1 MERQNRQTRRTQ
13 ALIKRSP
20 MTADTL
26 TAEAIH
32 TDAVIVGAGPVGLFQ
47 AFQLGLQD
55 IRCHVIDALPHV
67 GGQCVE
73 LYADK
78 PIYDI
83 PGIPVC
89 TGRELV
95 ERLQTQIKPFA
106 PSFHLNQ
113 EVTEVERLEDGS
125 ISVRTSAGQH
135 LFCKTLFIAA
145 GVGAFQARK
154 LSVEG
159 TAELENSHVHYRMGD
174 ASRFAGQDVIVLGG
188 EESAVAAALKL
199 TLEVQAPSLRPLSVT
214 LMHRRDV
221 FTVEPMLLQA
231 MRDAVSSG
239 KLQLLIGQ
247 PTALLSHGN
256 QLHTVQVATPDGQ
269 IMNRPAQQVLAFL
282 GLSPKLGSIV
292 NWGLDLERKQLVVN
306 TETFATDVP
315 GIFAVGDINTYPGKK
330 KLILCGFHEAT
341 LAAYGASAIV
351 HPTRKTLLQY
361 TTTSTELH
369 RLLGIA

>member
-1 MERQNRQTRRTQ
+1 
-13 ALIKRSP
+13 
-20 MTADTL
+20 MTAHMISAAT
-26 TAEAIH
+26 IH

-47 AFQLGLQD
+47 VFQLGLQD

-67 GGQCVE
+67 GGQCIE
-73 LYADK
+73 LYPDK

-95 ERLQTQIKPFA
+95 AQLQTQIQPFA
-106 PSFHLNQ
+106 PTFHLNQ
-113 EVTEVERLEDGS
+113 EVTEVARLDDGL
-125 ISVRTSAGQH
+125 ISLRTAAGLH
-135 LFCKTLFIAA
+135 WVCKVLVIAA

-154 LSVEG
+154 LAVEG
-159 TAELENSHVHYRMGD
+159 AAELKDTHVHYRLGD
-174 ASRFAGQDVIVLGG
+174 ASRFAGHDVVVMGG

-199 TLEVQAPSLRPLSVT
+199 TLETNLEKNAPRSVT

-221 FTVEPMLLQA
+221 FTAEPALLQA
-231 MRDAVSSG
+231 MRDAVASG
-239 KLQLLIGQ
+239 KLQLQIGQ
-247 PTALLSHGN
+247 PTALLHN
-256 QLHTVQVATPDGQ
+256 AQQLHAVQVATPEGQ
-269 IMNRPAQQVLAFL
+269 TIERPAQHVLAFL
-282 GLSPKLGSIV
+282 GLSPKLGPV
-292 NWGLDLERKQLVVN
+292 ANWGLAMERKQLVVN

-341 LAAYGASAIV
+341 LAAFGAAALV

>member
-1 MERQNRQTRRTQ
+1 
-13 ALIKRSP
+13 
-20 MTADTL
+20 MTAT
-26 TAEAIH
+26 TIH
-32 TDAVIVGAGPVGLFQ
+32 TDAVILGAGPVGLFQ

-55 IRCHVIDALPHV
+55 IRAHIVDALPYA

-95 ERLQTQIKPFA
+95 AQLQAQIQPFA
-106 PSFHLNQ
+106 PTFHFNQ
-113 EVTEVERLEDGS
+113 EVSEVTRLDDGQL
-125 ISVRTSAGQH
+125 SVRTSAQLH
-135 LFCKTLFIAA
+135 FICKVLVIAA
-145 GVGAFQARK
+145 GVGAFHARK

-159 TAELENSHVHYRMGD
+159 AAALDGTHVHYRLGD
-174 ASRFAGQDVIVLGG
+174 ALRFVDQDVVVLGG
-188 EESAVAAALKL
+188 EESAVAAALQL
-199 TLEVQAPSLRPLSVT
+199 TLAAKAPRSVT

-221 FTVEPMLLQA
+221 FTAEPVLLQA
-231 MRDAVSSG
+231 MRDAVANG
-239 KLQLLIGQ
+239 QLQLQIGQ
-247 PTALLSHGN
+247 PTALLSNAN
-256 QLHTVQVATPDGQ
+256 QLHNVQVATPDGQ
-269 IMNRPAQQVLAFL
+269 TIERPAQQVLAFL
-282 GLSPKLGSIV
+282 GLSPKLGPV
-292 NWGLDLERKQLVVN
+292 AHWGLAMERKQLVVN
-306 TETFATDVP
+306 TESIATDVP

-341 LAAYGASAIV
+341 LAAFGAAVIV

>member
-1 MERQNRQTRRTQ
+1 
-13 ALIKRSP
+13 
-20 MTADTL
+20 MTAAT
-26 TAEAIH
+26 IH

-55 IRCHVIDALPHV
+55 IRCHIIDALPSV

-95 ERLQTQIKPFA
+95 ERLQTQVKPFA
-106 PSFHLNQ
+106 PTVHLNQ
-113 EVTEVERLEDGS
+113 EVTEVECMANGLL
-125 ISVRTSAGQH
+125 SVRTSAAQH
-135 LFCKTLFIAA
+135 FICKTLFIAA

-154 LSVEG
+154 LAVEG
-159 TAELENSHVHYRMGD
+159 ATALEGSHVHYRLGD
-174 ASRFAGQDVIVLGG
+174 ASRFANQDVVVLGG
-188 EESAVAAALKL
+188 EESAVAAAL
-199 TLEVQAPSLRPLSVT
+199 TFSLESQAASQKPRSVT

-221 FTVEPMLLQA
+221 FAAEPMLLQA
-231 MRDAVSSG
+231 MREAVAKG
-239 KLQLLIGQ
+239 QIQLLIGQ
-247 PTALLSHGN
+247 PTALLSTAH
-256 QLHTVQVATPDGQ
+256 QLHALQVATPDGQ
-269 IMNRPAQQVLAFL
+269 TIERPVQHLLAFL
-282 GLSPKLGSIV
+282 GLSPKLGPV
-292 NWGLDLERKQLVVN
+292 AHWGLAMERKQLVVS
-306 TETFATDVP
+306 TETFATNVP
-315 GIFAVGDINTYPGKK
+315 SIFAVGDINTYPGKK

-341 LAAYGASAIV
+341 LAAFGAAAIV

-369 RLLGIA
+369 RLLGLV

>member
-1 MERQNRQTRRTQ
+1 
-13 ALIKRSP
+13 
-20 MTADTL
+20 MTAP
-26 TAEAIH
+26 AIH

-55 IRCHVIDALPHV
+55 IRCHLIDALPYV
-67 GGQCVE
+67 GGQCAE

-95 ERLQTQIKPFA
+95 ERLQTQIQPFA
-106 PSFHLNQ
+106 PTCHLHQ
-113 EVTEVERLEDGS
+113 EVTDVERLTDGQL
-125 ISVRTSAGQH
+125 SVRTSAAQH
-135 LFCKTLFIAA
+135 FICKTLFIAA

-154 LSVEG
+154 LAVEG
-159 TAELENSHVHYRMGD
+159 AITLEGTHVHYHLGD
-174 ASRFAGQDVIVLGG
+174 TARFAGQDVVVMGG
-188 EESAVAAALKL
+188 EDAAVTAALKL
-199 TLEVQAPSLRPLSVT
+199 PREAQAPRSVT

-221 FTVEPMLLQA
+221 FAAEPVLLQA
-231 MRDAVSSG
+231 MREAVAQG
-239 KLQLLIGQ
+239 HLTLLIGQ
-247 PTALLSHGN
+247 PTALLQTAHH
-256 QLHTVQVATPDGQ
+256 LHALQVATPEGQ
-269 IMNRPAQQVLAFL
+269 TVERPAQQVLAFL
-282 GLSPKLGSIV
+282 GLSPKLGPLTR
-292 NWGLDLERKQLVVN
+292 WGLAMERKQLVVN

-341 LAAYGASAIV
+341 LAAFGAAAIV
-351 HPTRKTLLQY
+351 HPARKTLLQY

-369 RLLGIA
+369 RLLGLV

>member
-1 MERQNRQTRRTQ
+1 MMVDT
-13 ALIKRSP
+13 IS
-20 MTADTL
+20 ADT
-26 TAEAIH
+26 IH
-32 TDAVIVGAGPVGLFQ
+32 TDAVIVGAGPIGLFQ

-55 IRCHVIDALPHV
+55 IRCHVVDALPHV

-95 ERLQTQIKPFA
+95 AQLQTQIKPFT
-106 PSFHLNQ
+106 PTFHLNQ
-113 EVTEVERLEDGS
+113 EVTDVVRRDDGLL
-125 ISVRTSAGQH
+125 SVCTSTQQH
-135 LFCKTLFIAA
+135 FICKTLFIAA

-154 LSVEG
+154 LAVDG
-159 TAELENSHVHYRMGD
+159 AAELEGTHVHYRLGD
-174 ASRFAGQDVIVLGG
+174 ASRFAGQDVVVLGG
-188 EESAVAAALKL
+188 EEAAVAAALAL
-199 TLEVQAPSLRPLSVT
+199 TIETQAPRSVT

-221 FTVEPMLLQA
+221 FVAEPVLLQA
-231 MRDAVSSG
+231 MRDAVAHG
-239 KLQLLIGQ
+239 KLQLQIGQ
-247 PTALLSHGN
+247 PTALFSHDHRLRAL
-256 QLHTVQVATPDGQ
+256 QLATPDGQ
-269 IMNRPAQQVLAFL
+269 TIERPAQHVLAFL
-282 GLSPKLGSIV
+282 GLSPKLGPIA
-292 NWGLDLERKQLVVN
+292 NWGLAIERKQLVVN

-341 LAAYGASAIV
+341 LAAFGAAAIV

>member
-1 MERQNRQTRRTQ
+1 
-13 ALIKRSP
+13 
-20 MTADTL
+20 MTA
-26 TAEAIH
+26 AVIQ

-55 IRCHVIDALPHV
+55 IRCHLIDALPHV

-95 ERLQTQIKPFA
+95 AQLQTQIKPFA
-106 PSFHLNQ
+106 PTFHLNQ
-113 EVTEVERLEDGS
+113 EVTQVARLDDGS
-125 ISVRTSAGQH
+125 ISVHTSALQH
-135 LFCKTLFIAA
+135 FICKTLIIAA

-154 LSVEG
+154 LAVEG
-159 TAELENSHVHYRMGD
+159 AAELEGSHVHYRLSD
-174 ASRFAGQDVIVLGG
+174 ASRFAGQDVMVLGG

-199 TLEVQAPSLRPLSVT
+199 TLEAQAPRSVT

-221 FTVEPMLLQA
+221 FTAEPALLQA
-231 MRDAVSSG
+231 MREAIASG
-239 KLQLLIGQ
+239 KLQLQIGQ
-247 PTALLSHGN
+247 PTALLSTAQH
-256 QLHTVQVATPDGQ
+256 LHAVQVATPDGNT
-269 IMNRPAQQVLAFL
+269 IEHPAQHVLAFL
-282 GLSPKLGSIV
+282 GLSPKLGPIA
-292 NWGLDLERKQLVVN
+292 NWGLAMERKQLVVN

-341 LAAYGASAIV
+341 LAAFGAAAIV
-351 HPTRKTLLQY
+351 HPTRKTQLQY
-361 TTTSTELH
+361 TTTSSELH
-369 RLLGIA
+369 RLLGLV

>member
-1 MERQNRQTRRTQ
+1 
-13 ALIKRSP
+13 
-20 MTADTL
+20 MTAT
-26 TAEAIH
+26 AIH

-55 IRCHVIDALPHV
+55 IRTHIVDALPYA

-95 ERLQTQIKPFA
+95 AQLQTQIQPFA
-106 PSFHLNQ
+106 PTFHFNQ
-113 EVTEVERLEDGS
+113 EVSEVTRLDDGQL
-125 ISVRTSAGQH
+125 SVRTSAQQH
-135 LFCKTLFIAA
+135 FICKVLVVAA

-154 LSVEG
+154 LAVEG
-159 TAELENSHVHYRMGD
+159 AAALEGTHVHYRLGD
-174 ASRFAGQDVIVLGG
+174 ASRFADQDVVVLGG
-188 EESAVAAALKL
+188 EESAVAAALQL
-199 TLEVQAPSLRPLSVT
+199 TLAAKAPRRVT

-221 FTVEPMLLQA
+221 FTAEPALLQA
-231 MRDAVSSG
+231 MRDAVANG
-239 KLQLLIGQ
+239 NLQLQIGQ
-247 PTALLSHGN
+247 PTALLSTDQH
-256 QLHTVQVATPDGQ
+256 LHSVQVATPDGQ
-269 IMNRPAQQVLAFL
+269 TIERPAQQVLAFL
-282 GLSPKLGSIV
+282 GLSPKLGPITH
-292 NWGLDLERKQLVVN
+292 WGLAMERKQLVVN
-306 TETFATDVP
+306 TESFATDVP

-330 KLILCGFHEAT
+330 KLIVCGFHEAT
-341 LAAYGASAIV
+341 LAAFGAAAIV

>member
-1 MERQNRQTRRTQ
+1 
-13 ALIKRSP
+13 
-20 MTADTL
+20 MTAAT
-26 TAEAIH
+26 IH

-55 IRCHVIDALPHV
+55 IRCHIIDALPSV

-83 PGIPVC
+83 PGIPIS

-95 ERLQTQIKPFA
+95 ERLQTQVKPFA
-106 PSFHLNQ
+106 PTLHLNQ
-113 EVTEVERLEDGS
+113 EVTDVERLADGLL
-125 ISVRTSAGQH
+125 SVRTSAAQH
-135 LFCKTLFIAA
+135 FICKTLFIAA

-154 LSVEG
+154 LAVEG
-159 TAELENSHVHYRMGD
+159 AAELEGTHVHYRLGES
-174 ASRFAGQDVIVLGG
+174 SRFANQDVVVLGG
-188 EESAVAAALKL
+188 EESAVAAAL
-199 TLEVQAPSLRPLSVT
+199 TLSLESQANSQKPRSVT

-221 FTVEPMLLQA
+221 FTAEPLLLQA
-231 MRDAVSSG
+231 MRDAVA
-239 KLQLLIGQ
+239 KDQLQLLIGQ
-247 PTALLSHGN
+247 PTALLRAAH
-256 QLHTVQVATPDGQ
+256 QLHALQVATPDGQ
-269 IMNRPAQQVLAFL
+269 TIERPVQHLLVFL
-282 GLSPKLGSIV
+282 GLSPKLGPV
-292 NWGLDLERKQLVVN
+292 AHWGLAMERKQLVVN

-341 LAAYGASAIV
+341 LAAFGAAAIV

>member
-1 MERQNRQTRRTQ
+1 
-13 ALIKRSP
+13 
-20 MTADTL
+20 MTAHT
-26 TAEAIH
+26 IH

-55 IRCHVIDALPHV
+55 IRCHIIDALPHV

-95 ERLQTQIKPFA
+95 AQLQTQVKPFA
-106 PSFHLNQ
+106 PTFHLNQ
-113 EVTEVERLEDGS
+113 EVTEVEQLDDGQ
-125 ISVRTSAGQH
+125 ISVCTSTGLH
-135 LFCKTLFIAA
+135 FVCNVLVIAA

-154 LSVEG
+154 LAVEG
-159 TAELENSHVHYRMGD
+159 AAELEGTHVHYRLGD
-174 ASRFAGQDVIVLGG
+174 ASRFAGQDVVVLGG
-188 EESAVAAALKL
+188 EASAVAAALTL
-199 TLEVQAPSLRPLSVT
+199 TLEAKAPRSVT

-221 FTVEPMLLQA
+221 FTAEPALLQA
-231 MRDAVSSG
+231 MRDAVASG
-239 KLQLLIGQ
+239 KLQLQIGQ
-247 PTALLSHGN
+247 PTALLSTAH
-256 QLHTVQVATPDGQ
+256 QLHAVQVATPDGQ
-269 IMNRPAQQVLAFL
+269 TIERPAQHVVAFL
-282 GLSPKLGSIV
+282 GLSPKLGPV
-292 NWGLDLERKQLVVN
+292 ANWGLVMERKQLVVN
-306 TETFATDVP
+306 TESFATDVL

-341 LAAYGASAIV
+341 LAAFGAAAIV

-369 RLLGIA
+369 RLLGLV

>member
-1 MERQNRQTRRTQ
+1 
-13 ALIKRSP
+13 
-20 MTADTL
+20 MTVAT
-26 TAEAIH
+26 IH

-55 IRCHVIDALPHV
+55 IRSHIVDALPHV

-95 ERLQTQIKPFA
+95 AQLQTQIKPFA

-113 EVTEVERLEDGS
+113 EVTEVTRMDDGN
-125 ISVRTSAGQH
+125 ITVRTSTGQH
-135 LFCKTLFIAA
+135 FICKVLIIAA

-154 LSVEG
+154 LAVEG
-159 TAELENSHVHYRMGD
+159 AAELEGSHVHYRLAD
-174 ASRFAGQDVIVLGG
+174 ASRFAGQDVVVLGG
-188 EESAVAAALKL
+188 EETAVAAALKL
-199 TLEVQAPSLRPLSVT
+199 TLDAKAPRSVT

-221 FTVEPMLLQA
+221 FAAEPMLLQA
-231 MRDAVSSG
+231 MRDAVASG
-239 KLQLLIGQ
+239 KLQLQIGQ
-247 PTALLSHGN
+247 PTALLSKAN
-256 QLHTVQVATPDGQ
+256 QLHAVQVASPDGQ
-269 IMNRPAQQVLAFL
+269 TLELPAHHVLAFL
-282 GLSPKLGSIV
+282 GLSPKLGPIA
-292 NWGLDLERKQLVVN
+292 NWGLAMERKQLVVN
-306 TETFATDVP
+306 TETFATDVH

-341 LAAYGASAIV
+341 LAAFGAAAIV

-369 RLLGIA
+369 RLLGIS

>member
-1 MERQNRQTRRTQ
+1 MAVIE
-13 ALIKRSP
+13 
-20 MTADTL
+20 
-26 TAEAIH
+26 
-32 TDAVIVGAGPVGLFQ
+32 TDAVILGAGPVGLFQ

-55 IRCHVIDALPHV
+55 IRSHIIDALPHV

-83 PGIPVC
+83 PGIPLC

-95 ERLQTQIKPFA
+95 TRLQTQIQPFA
-106 PSFHLNQ
+106 PTFHLNQ
-113 EVTEVERLEDGS
+113 EVTEVVRLDDGR
-125 ISVRTSAGQH
+125 ISVRTSAAQH
-135 LFCKTLFIAA
+135 FICKTLVIAA

-154 LSVEG
+154 LAVEG
-159 TAELENSHVHYRMGD
+159 ASALENTHVHYRLGD
-174 ASRFAGQDVIVLGG
+174 AARFAGQDVVVLGG
-188 EESAVAAALKL
+188 EESAVATALKL
-199 TLEVQAPSLRPLSVT
+199 TLEPQAPRSIT
-214 LMHRRDV
+214 LIHRRDV
-221 FTVEPMLLQA
+221 FQAEPVLLQA
-231 MRDAVSSG
+231 MREAVVNG

-247 PTALLSHGN
+247 PTELLSRDQH
-256 QLHTVQVATPDGQ
+256 LHAVQIATPEGSTVA
-269 IMNRPAQQVLAFL
+269 RPAQHVIACL
-282 GLSPKLGSIV
+282 GLSPKLGPITH
-292 NWGLDLERKQLVVN
+292 WGLAMERKQLVVN

-341 LAAYGASAIV
+341 LAAFAAAAIV

-369 RLLGIA
+369 RLLGIV

>member
-1 MERQNRQTRRTQ
+1 
-13 ALIKRSP
+13 
-20 MTADTL
+20 MTAHMISANT
-26 TAEAIH
+26 IH

-55 IRCHVIDALPHV
+55 IRSHIIDALPHV

-95 ERLQTQIKPFA
+95 AQLQTQIKPFT
-106 PSFHLNQ
+106 PTFHLNQ
-113 EVTEVERLEDGS
+113 EVTQVTRLDDGT
-125 ISVRTSAGQH
+125 ISVTTSTGQH
-135 LFCKTLFIAA
+135 LVCKVLVIAA

-154 LSVEG
+154 LAIEG
-159 TAELENSHVHYRMGD
+159 AAELEGLHVHYRLGN
-174 ASRFAGQDVIVLGG
+174 ASRFAGQDVVVMGG
-188 EESAVAAALKL
+188 EETAVAAALKL
-199 TLEVQAPSLRPLSVT
+199 TLETQAPRSVT

-221 FTVEPMLLQA
+221 FAAEPLLLQT
-231 MRDAVSSG
+231 MREAVANG
-239 KLQLLIGQ
+239 KLQLQIGQ
-247 PTALLSHGN
+247 PTALLNTAHQMN
-256 QLHTVQVATPDGQ
+256 AVQVATPDGQ
-269 IMNRPAQQVLAFL
+269 TIERPAQHVLAFL
-282 GLSPKLGSIV
+282 GLSPKLGPV
-292 NWGLDLERKQLVVN
+292 ANWGLAMERKQLVVN

-315 GIFAVGDINTYPGKK
+315 GIFAVGDINTYLGKK

-341 LAAYGASAIV
+341 LAAFGAAAIV

-369 RLLGIA
+369 RLLGLV

>member
-1 MERQNRQTRRTQ
+1 
-13 ALIKRSP
+13 
-20 MTADTL
+20 MTAHTV
-26 TAEAIH
+26 TANTIH
-32 TDAVIVGAGPVGLFQ
+32 SDAVIVGAGPVGLFQ

-55 IRCHVIDALPHV
+55 IRSHIIDALPHV

-95 ERLQTQIKPFA
+95 AQLQTQIKPFA
-106 PSFHLNQ
+106 PTFHLNQ
-113 EVTEVERLEDGS
+113 EVTEVERLEGDQ

-135 LFCKTLFIAA
+135 FMCKVLFIAA

-159 TAELENSHVHYRMGD
+159 AAELEGTHLHYRLGD
-174 ASRFAGQDVIVLGG
+174 ASRFAGQDVVVMGG
-188 EESAVAAALKL
+188 EEAAVAAALKL
-199 TLEVQAPSLRPLSVT
+199 TLQAQAPRNVT

-221 FTVEPMLLQA
+221 FVAEPVLLQA
-231 MRDAVSSG
+231 MRDAVAAG
-239 KLQLLIGQ
+239 KLQLQIGQ
-247 PTALLSHGN
+247 PTAMLSHAN
-256 QLHTVQVATPDGQ
+256 QLNAVQVATPDGQ
-269 IMNRPAQQVLAFL
+269 TIERPAQHVLAFL
-282 GLSPKLGSIV
+282 GLSPKLGPIV
-292 NWGLDLERKQLVVN
+292 NWGLAIERKQLVVN

-341 LAAYGASAIV
+341 LAAFGAAAIV

-369 RLLGIA
+369 RLLGLV

>member
-1 MERQNRQTRRTQ
+1 
-13 ALIKRSP
+13 
-20 MTADTL
+20 MTADTF

-95 ERLQTQIKPFA
+95 AQLQTQIKPFA
-106 PSFHLNQ
+106 HSFHLSQ
-113 EVTEVERLEDGS
+113 EVTEVVRMDDGLL
-125 ISVRTSAGQH
+125 SVRTSMQQH
-135 LFCKTLFIAA
+135 FLCKTLFIAA

-154 LSVEG
+154 LAVEG
-159 TAELENSHVHYRMGD
+159 AAELEGAHLHYHLGD
-174 ASRFAGQDVIVLGG
+174 ASRFAGQDVVVLGG

-199 TLEVQAPSLRPLSVT
+199 TLEPQAPRSVT

-221 FTVEPMLLQA
+221 FAAEPVLLQA
-231 MRDAVSSG
+231 MRDAVAAG
-239 KLQLLIGQ
+239 KLQLQFGQ
-247 PTALLSHGN
+247 PTALLSHAQHLQAV
-256 QLHTVQVATPDGQ
+256 QLATPDGQ
-269 IMNRPAQQVLAFL
+269 TIERPAQQVLAFL
-282 GLSPKLGSIV
+282 GLSPKLGPIT
-292 NWGLDLERKQLVVN
+292 NWGLAIERKQLVVN

-341 LAAYGASAIV
+341 LAAFGAAAIV